1 MRSLLLLLLAVNVA
15 AAEMILV
22 KDGVPQAEI
31 VLEAKPSTSAQLGAF
46 ALNHHVKM
54 ITGAEFPIKYGK

>member
-1 MRSLLLLLLAVNVA
+1 MRYFLLLLLAVNVA

-31 VLEAKPSTSAQLGAF
+31 VLEAKPSKSAQLGAYKRYF
-46 ALNHHVKM
+46 TDIFYL
-54 ITGAEFPIKYGK
+54 